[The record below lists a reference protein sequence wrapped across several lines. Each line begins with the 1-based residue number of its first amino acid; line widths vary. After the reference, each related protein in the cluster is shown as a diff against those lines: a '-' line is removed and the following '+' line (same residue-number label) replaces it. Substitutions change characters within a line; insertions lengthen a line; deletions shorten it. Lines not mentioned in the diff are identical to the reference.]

1 MEKPRGIDSGE
12 ALRWNADVER
22 RRIAHHQKR
31 CAEDPI
37 YKRAYERQQEMKQ
50 RIQLMNNRDMAQLMN
65 AMNSD
70 ENTKCQQLSDQTNVG
85 NEQKVIKS
93 HDEAMRERRILIE
106 TAASRGHLA
115 GYGLGFILSAVSLAE
130 YEQLK
135 QLNEEQPYAEEIR
148 KADHEFDS
156 ELIRMSG
163 FEW

>member
-1 MEKPRGIDSGE
+1 MEKPRGIDYGE

-37 YKRAYERQQEMKQ
+37 YKRAYERQQEMQK
-50 RIQLMNNRDMAQLMN
+50 RIQHMVNRDTARLMN

-85 NEQKVIKS
+85 DKEQVMKS
-93 HDEAMRERRILIE
+93 HDEAMREGRILIE
-106 TAASRGHLA
+106 IAASRGRLA
-115 GYGLGFILSAVSLAE
+115 GYGLGFILSVVGLAD
-130 YEQLK
+130 YEKLK
-135 QLNEEQPYAEEIR
+135 QLNEEYPYAEEIR